1 LFRQLPEAGD
11 LDKPKLCFF
20 FDEAHL
26 LFRDA
31 PSALLQQ
38 IERLVRLVRSKG
50 VGVYFVTQ
58 SPADVP
64 DVVLE
69 QLGTRVLHGMR
80 AHTQKSERKVRAAA
94 DTLQRNPGVVDARA
108 ELPALATAEALVS
121 VFGDDGAPAP
131 VEKVSVLPP
140 RSSIEPISEL
150 ERRAAIDGSD
160 LRAKY
165 AVGFSDNAAARAF
178 MRRQKTI
185 RGTDPGPD
193 VPVEEYEPGLW
204 RDHIPNIMPEVRREP
219 RARRRDLWIAL
230 VCGATSFAIFW
241 HMGLF

>member
-1 LFRQLPEAGD
+1 MLFN
-11 LDKPKLCFF
+11 
-20 FDEAHL
+20 
-26 LFRDA
+26 DA
-31 PSALLQQ
+31 PKPLLQQ

-94 DTLQRNPGVVDARA
+94 DTLRRNPDVVDART
-108 ELPALATAEALVS
+108 ELPNLATGEALVS

-165 AVGFSDNAAARAF
+165 AAAMSENAAGAAF
-178 MRRQKTI
+178 IRRQKQL
-185 RGTDPGPD
+185 RGIDPGPELPGD
-193 VPVEEYEPGLW
+193 EEYESGLW
-204 RDHIPNIMPEVRREP
+204 LNHLPNIMPAARREP
-219 RARRRDLWIAL
+219 RAKTRDLVMAL

-241 HMGLF
+241 HLGLF